1 MTDQSE
7 PEFTAEELR
16 QKLNLET
23 GRIDWLEL
31 QRSFARGVVI
41 VVAPGTSLLDVGVQ
55 LSEDNRKQIE
65 IWLEQGRIWRANDL
79 DAKRWNESNQVF
91 WSVVIAPWVLVQE
104 TEGEHTEEETN

>member
-1 MTDQSE
+1 MTDQHE

-23 GRIDWLEL
+23 GKIPWQEL

-41 VVAPGTSLLDVGVQ
+41 VVSPGISLIDAAVH
-55 LSEDNRKQIE
+55 LSQDNKEQFEVWLKQ
-65 IWLEQGRIWRANDL
+65 GHIWRANDL
-79 DAKRWNESNQVF
+79 DAKRWNDSNQLF

-104 TEGEHTEEETN
+104 TDKHPGETN